1 MSYLFI
7 KICFKEKSLYYFLQ
21 KLKKKKKKK
30 INIFS
35 GFFRWFFLGY
45 FGWVFY
51 CQPCK
56 QVGFVD
62 GPRGGH
68 IAKRRQRGAVG
79 FSNAAVTS
87 LLPDDDVVFDTEK
100 RSEQAGRGRPIYGA
114 GGGRKNWRPIQRRGG
129 PGRTPP
135 GIHLLCST
143 VFFSKLDFRVIYFCK
158 TVHSFSF

>member
-1 MSYLFI
+1 VD
-7 KICFKEKSLYYFLQ
+7 FLG
-21 KLKKKKKKK
+21 
-30 INIFS
+30 
-35 GFFRWFFLGY
+35 GFFWFL
-45 FGWVFY
+45 GWVFY
-51 CQPCK
+51 CRPCK

-79 FSNAAVTS
+79 FSNAAVAS

-114 GGGRKNWRPIQRRGG
+114 GGGGRKNWRPIQRRGG

-135 GIHLLCST
+135 GTGTVST
-143 VFFSKLDFRVIYFCK
+143 YCAVPVASIFFVGRPNDLFLQNCTFFQFYEVLRNRDPVPF
-158 TVHSFSF
+158 